1 MPAEIRFPVMGS
13 TAHVVV
19 VAEDST
25 PLLDL
30 ARRRLNDLEA
40 RWSRF
45 RPDSEISR
53 LNTVAGRPVLVSADT
68 IALVGCSVEAW
79 RRTGGLFD
87 PTVHA
92 ALVGLGYD
100 RDLALVQ
107 ADPVS
112 AVVLPGPAPGCAS
125 IDVDPV
131 AATVQLP
138 PGVGIDP
145 GGIGK
150 GLAADLVAAELL
162 DAGAAGCLVNVGG
175 DLRAVGE
182 PPTDTGWVVTVPDP
196 VHPGEELLRMALP
209 EGGVAT
215 SSRLE
220 RRWQAGDASVHH
232 LIDPTTGAPADG
244 DVIAATVVAV
254 QAWEAEVL
262 VKAVAVGGMAAF
274 DLLGGAAAVAVT
286 PGGEHLSANVPAGVL
301 R

>member
-1 MPAEIRFPVMGS
+1 MPADLVFAVMGS

-19 VAEDST
+19 VAHDPA
-25 PLLDL
+25 PLLERARERL
-30 ARRRLNDLEA
+30 AELEA

-45 RPDSEISR
+45 RADSEISR
-53 LNTVAGRPVLVSADT
+53 LNAAAGRPVLVSTDT
-68 IALVGCSVEAW
+68 VALVSRSVDGW

-107 ADPVS
+107 TGDAG
-112 AVVLPGPAPGCAS
+112 AVVPCGPAPGCAG

-131 AATVQLP
+131 ASTVRLP
-138 PGVGIDP
+138 PGVALDP

-162 DAGAAGCLVNVGG
+162 AAGATGCLVNVGG
-175 DLRAVGE
+175 DLRALGE
-182 PPTDTGWVVTVPDP
+182 PPTGAGWVVTVPDP
-196 VHPGEELLRMALP
+196 LRPDAELLRVALP

-220 RRWQAGDASVHH
+220 RRWRIGGAEVHH
-232 LIDPTTGAPADG
+232 LVDPLTGAPAEVDI
-244 DVIAATVVAV
+244 VAATVVAAR
-254 QAWEAEVL
+254 AWDAEVL
-262 VKAVAVGGMAAF
+262 VKALTIGGTAGF
-274 DLLGGAAAVAVT
+274 DLLAGAAAVAVT
-286 PGGEHLSANVPAGVL
+286 TSGERLTAGIRSEAL